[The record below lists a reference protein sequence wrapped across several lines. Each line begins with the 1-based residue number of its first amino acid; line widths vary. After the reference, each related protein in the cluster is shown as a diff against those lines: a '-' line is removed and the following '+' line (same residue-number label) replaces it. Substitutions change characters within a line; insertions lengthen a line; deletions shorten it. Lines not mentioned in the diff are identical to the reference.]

1 MESML
6 WFQISKILPKLNSY
20 LEGSSYEQACIE
32 SENEFFK
39 CADQKAKEKYLKFK
53 DYLQTYLEE
62 LIYEHS
68 GYAFNLGIK
77 YGMELKENLDELRDK

>member
-6 WFQISKILPKLNSY
+6 WFEISKNLPEIKSF
-20 LEGSSYEQACIE
+20 LEGTFFEKNCVE
-32 SENEFFK
+32 SEDDFLQFTDEK
-39 CADQKAKEKYLKFK
+39 SRGKYLTFK
-53 DYLQTYLEE
+53 KCLQTYLEE

-77 YGMELKENLDELRDK
+77 YGMELKENLDELSNK

>member
-6 WFQISKILPKLNSY
+6 WFEISKALPEMKSY
-20 LEGSSYEQACIE
+20 LEGTSYEDACIK
-32 SENEFFK
+32 SEDEFFAF
-39 CADQKAKEKYLKFK
+39 ADQKAREKYLKFK

-62 LIYEHS
+62 LIFEHS

-77 YGMELKENLDELRDK
+77 YGMELKENLDELQGK